1 MEQNFRSELSEELH
15 EVDVES
21 LKLDT
26 AIQLRAWQKRMYAL
40 VDRTYKA
47 RLHDIDSI
55 AEEWMNEIQEKQ
67 NQIKNAKVTDRK
79 TYMRLKHDVD
89 LLKSKIRVIESIPE
103 NLQTRID
110 RTVHV
115 SRGEGNVDD
124 EPILVD
130 LDQDSDEDEL
140 IDDQDEQVPMH
151 HEEEYEE
158 EKEGRVAKILHSEPV
173 QHSIAVGLAKAIT
186 QMTMVTATSTTTVAA
201 TTMAKTA
208 IIATVCGVGTVA
220 YGVGKIAFGTTRRI
234 WSWARSSD
242 E

>member
-1 MEQNFRSELSEELH
+1 MEQNFRSDLTEELR
-15 EVDVES
+15 EIDVES

-26 AIQLRAWQKRMYAL
+26 VIQLRAWQKRMYAL

-47 RLHDIDSI
+47 RLHDIDCI
-55 AEEWMNEIQEKQ
+55 AEEWMNEIEEKQ
-67 NQIKNAKVTDRK
+67 NQMKDAKVTDRT
-79 TYMRLKHDVD
+79 TYMQLKHDVD
-89 LLKSKIRVIESIPE
+89 LLKSKIRVIESMPE

-110 RTVHV
+110 QTVRV
-115 SRGEGNVDD
+115 SREGENVDD

-130 LDQDSDEDEL
+130 FEQDSDREEEL
-140 IDDQDEQVPMH
+140 MDDGDEQASVH
-151 HEEEYEE
+151 HEEQE
-158 EKEGRVAKILHSEPV
+158 EGRVAKILHSEPV
-173 QHSIAVGLAKAIT
+173 QRSIAMGVAKVIT
-186 QMTMVTATSTTTVAA
+186 QMTVVAATSTTTVAA

>member
-26 AIQLRAWQKRMYAL
+26 VIQLRAWQKHMYAL

-47 RLHDIDSI
+47 RLNDIDTI
-55 AEEWMNEIQEKQ
+55 ADQWTNEIEEKQ
-67 NQIKNAKVTDRK
+67 KQIKNAKITDRK
-79 TYMRLKHDVD
+79 SYMQLKHDVD
-89 LLKSKIRVIESIPE
+89 LLKSKIRVVESVPE

-110 RTVHV
+110 KSVCV
-115 SRGEGNVDD
+115 SREGNTED

-130 LDQDSDEDEL
+130 FDDDDEQMEMMENEDE
-140 IDDQDEQVPMH
+140 EVPAH
-151 HEEEYEE
+151 HEEE
-158 EKEGRVAKILHSEPV
+158 GRVSKILHSEPV
-173 QHSIAVGLAKAIT
+173 QRSIVTGVAKAIA
-186 QMTMVTATSTTTVAA
+186 QIGVVTATSTTTVAA

-208 IIATVCGVGTVA
+208 IFATVCGVGTVA
-220 YGVGKIAFGTTRRI
+220 YGVGRIAFGTTRRI
-234 WSWARSSD
+234 WSWAVSSD